1 MNRLILGIDA
11 GNHRGKVAGPFGVDS
26 FKTNICE
33 WFERDVEEQF
43 GSDDMEFQIGNRR
56 GFAGSIA
63 EHEDEFGDGTMYGD
77 SKAHD
82 DTKIRILLAIH
93 RYLERYCP
101 HFEKVAIVTGQP
113 IKRHKPTEKKAITD
127 MLKGK
132 HEIEVNGKQRT
143 IYIEEVGVAPE
154 AAGAFWS
161 NPQEGSIK
169 IIDVGSGTVNVSSHF
184 DKKFLNNSSTTFN
197 FGVETVNNKDDLA
210 KIARGIIRNTT
221 KLKWN
226 KQDKVLICGGIAE
239 GITPH
244 LVEHYPH
251 AEILVPGLAR
261 GNGVKSFQPVFANAI
276 GFYAL
281 AEGAFGVNE

>member
-1 MNRLILGIDA
+1 MNRLVLGIDA

-26 FKTNICE
+26 FKTNICD
-33 WFERDVEEQF
+33 WFERDVEETF
-43 GSDDMEFQIGNRR
+43 GSDDMEFEINGRK

-63 EHEDEFGDGTMYGD
+63 EVEDEFGNGTMYGD
-77 SKAHD
+77 SKAHE
-82 DTKIRILLAIH
+82 DTKIRVLLAIH

-101 HFEKVAIVTGQP
+101 HFERVAIVTGQP
-113 IKRHKPTEKKAITD
+113 IKRHKSAEKKAISD

-132 HEIEVNGKQRT
+132 HEIKVNGKVRS

-154 AAGAFWS
+154 GSAAFWS
-161 NPQEGSIK
+161 APQKGMVR
-169 IIDVGSGTVNVSSHF
+169 IIDVGSATINGASIFEMKVINTAS
-184 DKKFLNNSSTTFN
+184 DTFN
-197 FGVETVNNKDDLA
+197 FGMETVKNKGDLST
-210 KIARGIIRNTT
+210 IARGIIRNTT

-226 KQDKVLICGGIAE
+226 KQDKVYICGGIAE
-239 GITPH
+239 GITPY

-261 GNGVKSFQPVFANAI
+261 GNGVKNFQPVFANAI

-281 AEGAFGVNE
+281 AEGAFGVDE